1 MILIHHGAGVE
12 DGVRTVLEKHT
23 LVKPPYE
30 SLKAAEVRDL
40 VSSFNQAWPIPN
52 AAILAGPLDEADPST
67 LDILL
72 KSIEEP
78 LEGSPTLILW
88 ARDYGAVPLTIRSRC
103 GEKYHY
109 APPLPHSMRAQ
120 ASSLFASLRGSDLLG
135 AMVALKGVEKG
146 KERGLLEAFVEVVL
160 EEGAVDDFYTEELRE
175 ILSFKQISQ
184 TALYGYFL
192 GEKS

>member
-1 MILIHHGAGVE
+1 MIMIHHGAGVE
-12 DGVRTVLEKHT
+12 DGVRALIEKHS

-78 LEGSPTLILW
+78 LEGCPTLILW

-120 ASSLFASLRGSDLLG
+120 ASSLFASLRDSDLLG
-135 AMVALKGVEKG
+135 AMVALKNVEKG

-160 EEGAVDDFYTEELRE
+160 EEGAVGDFYTEELRE

>member
-12 DGVRTVLEKHT
+12 DGVRVVLEKYS

-120 ASSLFASLRGSDLLG
+120 ASSLFASLRDSDLLG
-135 AMVALKGVEKG
+135 AMVALKGVDKG

>member
-12 DGVRTVLEKHT
+12 DGVRVVLEKYS

-120 ASSLFASLRGSDLLG
+120 ASSLFAALRDSDLLG

-146 KERGLLEAFVEVVL
+146 AERGLLEAFVEVVL

>member
-1 MILIHHGAGVE
+1 MIRIHHGAGVE
-12 DGVRTVLEKHT
+12 DGLRALLENYT

-78 LEGSPTLILW
+78 LEGCPTLILW

-103 GEKYHY
+103 GEKYYY
-109 APPLPHSMRAQ
+109 APPLPHPMRAQ
-120 ASSLFASLRGSDLLG
+120 ASSLFASLRDSDLLG
-135 AMVALKGVEKG
+135 AMVALKNVEKS